1 MDPVKPNPVRIQ
13 LLKQLGKLGYVQG
26 RNVAFERRFA
36 GGRPELLAEFV
47 ADLAARRVDAVVAT
61 SEMRVSPR
69 SWACGGAKPGDLPI
83 EQPTKFEPI
92 INFETAKAL
101 GLTIPPSLLLRADQ
115 VIE

>member
-61 SEMRVSPR
+61 SVMRVSPQ
-69 SWACGGAKPGDLPI
+69 SGACGGAKPGDLPI

-92 INFETAKAL
+92 INFETGKAL

>member
-47 ADLAARRVDAVVAT
+47 ADLAGRRVGAVVAT
-61 SEMRVSPR
+61 RGMRGSPPNGAR
-69 SWACGGAKPGDLPI
+69 GGAKPRGLSV
-83 EQPTKFEPI
+83 EQPPEVEALL
-92 INFETAKAL
+92 NFQAAENL
-101 GLTIPPSLLLRADQ
+101 
-115 VIE
+115 